1 MRTVPVPGILRSAER
16 QEVRH
21 VAKVGSGS
29 EPDRQSPVRTLG
41 GGMWGSVGRTAAAKV
56 VAMGVAGVFGL
67 LNTRLVISHFGTD
80 AYAQYGLL
88 ASFPTLMP
96 FTDLGVGA
104 VVINAIASSADP
116 ARDAVLRRTITT
128 AMRAMVASA
137 LVVASAGVVVQLLGL
152 WPALVGAK
160 LLPGGGAAVTW
171 CLLIYAAALPLA
183 IGQRIVV
190 GLGRS
195 AVQVLASA
203 VVSPVLTLMLVL
215 AIAARVEDGNAVPV
229 YSYLS
234 NTLLSIICC
243 LVAWRA
249 TGPLLRGAVRDV
261 PRLRSVR
268 GVKVLD
274 TAGPQL
280 VQSLV
285 LPIAFQTDRILLSHL
300 GHSQALAQYNLAS
313 SLFGLLTQT
322 VMVAGVAM
330 WPQFA
335 RVRAAGRVESPFR
348 PMAVFSGVALG
359 LGAVMGLLAPWAAR
373 VLSDGAIALPA
384 MLVAAY
390 AAYVAVEAAKQPL
403 GMYMTDP
410 RGLRFQMLPV
420 LVLVPMNFV
429 ISWALIAPMG
439 AAGPIMGS
447 LIAVVICQI
456 LPYSWWVRRDLD
468 RRLRPGRDAGR
479 DGDRP

>member
-1 MRTVPVPGILRSAER
+1 
-16 QEVRH
+16 
-21 VAKVGSGS
+21 
-29 EPDRQSPVRTLG
+29 
-41 GGMWGSVGRTAAAKV
+41 
-56 VAMGVAGVFGL
+56 
-67 LNTRLVISHFGTD
+67 
-80 AYAQYGLL
+80 
-88 ASFPTLMP
+88 
-96 FTDLGVGA
+96 
-104 VVINAIASSADP
+104 
-116 ARDAVLRRTITT
+116 
-128 AMRAMVASA
+128 
-137 LVVASAGVVVQLLGL
+137 
-152 WPALVGAK
+152 
-160 LLPGGGAAVTW
+160 
-171 CLLIYAAALPLA
+171 
-183 IGQRIVV
+183 
-190 GLGRS
+190 
-195 AVQVLASA
+195 
-203 VVSPVLTLMLVL
+203 
-215 AIAARVEDGNAVPV
+215 
-229 YSYLS
+229 
-234 NTLLSIICC
+234 
-243 LVAWRA
+243 
-249 TGPLLRGAVRDV
+249 
-261 PRLRSVR
+261 
-268 GVKVLD
+268 
-274 TAGPQL
+274 
-280 VQSLV
+280 
-285 LPIAFQTDRILLSHL
+285 
-300 GHSQALAQYNLAS
+300 
-313 SLFGLLTQT
+313 
-322 VMVAGVAM
+322 M